1 MLLKLPFIFEQ
12 QLGILQVSLIRPDLI
27 INLHLHLACT
37 LYLSEEAE
45 VVVSMVAS
53 RSFFTIALMSLMIS
67 LCSKDC
73 RNSSLGNEGELLFLQ
88 SLEQGPLA
96 YTIQHPGNK
105 KNIMTNEN
113 NHTV

>member
-1 MLLKLPFIFEQ
+1 LSVHPEFLLCSEVFQILLKL
-12 QLGILQVSLIRPDLI
+12 GISQVSLIHPGLI

-45 VVVSMVAS
+45 VAVSMVVS

-67 LCSKDC
+67 PCSKDC
-73 RNSSLGNEGELLFLQ
+73 KNNSSGNEGEVLFLQ

-96 YTIQHPGNK
+96 CTIQHPGNK
-105 KNIMTNEN
+105 KTL
-113 NHTV
+113 